1 MKNEIEL
8 TNKEFSLFQKIIFKE
23 LGIFL
28 ENSKKFLLK
37 NKLLKQLLIYN
48 LNSYSDYYRLI
59 QVNKNEKIKM
69 LNIIT
74 TNETYFFREKKHF
87 DFLEKMIIPYVDKL
101 RVWSAASST
110 GVEAYSIAML
120 LDNANIKYE
129 IIGSDVNTEVI
140 KKANIG
146 LYPVKMMSNIPDYLK
161 VKYCLKGKG
170 NYEGLFL
177 VDRILITKMDFQNRN
192 LLDSHT
198 NLGLFNIIFLRNVLI
213 YFSDEMKEKIL
224 KNIMQNLEVGGYL
237 ILSLTEHIHDLK
249 KYKLEKIHSSIF
261 KKVS

>member
-8 TNKEFSLFQKIIFKE
+8 TDKEFQLFQKIVFKE

-48 LNSYSDYYRLI
+48 LNTYSDYYRLI

-69 LNIIT
+69 LNLIT

-87 DFLEKMIIPYVDKL
+87 DFLENSIIPYVDEL
-101 RVWSAASST
+101 RVWSAASSI

-120 LDNANIKYE
+120 LDNSNIKYK
-129 IIGSDVNTEVI
+129 IIGSDINTEVI

-146 LYPVKMMSNIPDYLK
+146 LYPVKMMSKIPDDLK

-177 VDRILITKMDFQNRN
+177 VDRILIPNMDFQNRN
-192 LLDSHT
+192 LLDSHDS
-198 NLGLFNIIFLRNVLI
+198 LGLFDIIFLRNVLI
-213 YFSDEMKEKIL
+213 YFTEEIKDKII
-224 KNIMQNLEVGGYL
+224 KNIIQNLKVGGYL
-237 ILSLTEHIHDLK
+237 IVSVTEHIHELE
-249 KYKLEKIHSSIF
+249 KYNLEKIDSSIF